1 MATFRAEYE
10 QFLLVML
17 AEDCLEEEGVIMLY
31 DASILNSPY
40 IPYKHYPK
48 FNLDNLTADECLV
61 RFRFEK
67 DYISRL
73 ADAMRI
79 PEKIV
84 CPNRTVASKI
94 EGLCIM
100 LQRFAYPNRYCDM
113 VSCFGRSV
121 SELCYIF
128 NEMVDITS
136 LRHGHLLQSFDQEWL
151 QPNNLKKYADAV
163 YENGGALENC
173 WGFVDGTVRPI
184 CRPTKNQKVAYNG
197 HKKVHA
203 IKFQSVVAANG
214 LIANLF
220 GPVGMYYYFLMFSLN
235 DFPSHTLQ
243 GMSL

>member
-1 MATFRAEYE
+1 
-10 QFLLVML
+10 
-17 AEDCLEEEGVIMLY
+17 
-31 DASILNSPY
+31 
-40 IPYKHYPK
+40 
-48 FNLDNLTADECLV
+48 
-61 RFRFEK
+61 
-67 DYISRL
+67 
-73 ADAMRI
+73 
-79 PEKIV
+79 
-84 CPNRTVASKI
+84 
-94 EGLCIM
+94 
-100 LQRFAYPNRYCDM
+100 
-113 VSCFGRSV
+113 
-121 SELCYIF
+121 
-128 NEMVDITS
+128 MVDITS

-243 GMSL
+243 DMSL